1 MEKLVR
7 FGVAV
12 PENLLV
18 EFDKW
23 IKDRGIP
30 NRSEA
35 IRQLIREFVAEGQW
49 DKETGTVYGA
59 ITITYD
65 HHVHDTMGTLTSI
78 QHDFGDVI
86 NCSTHVHI
94 DHDHCLEIIVVSG
107 NAGRIKELID
117 SLASMKG
124 LESVSPVI
132 TTIL

>member
-1 MEKLVR
+1 LEKLVR

-12 PENLLV
+12 PENLLL

-35 IRQLIREFVAEGQW
+35 IRQLIREFVAEGRW
-49 DKETGTVYGA
+49 DKEKGNVYGA
-59 ITITYD
+59 ITISYD
-65 HHVHDTMGTLTSI
+65 HHVHDTMGNLTAI
-78 QHDFGDVI
+78 QHEFGNVI

-94 DHDHCLEIIVVSG
+94 DHDHCLEIIAVSG
-107 NAGRIKELID
+107 NAKIIKKLVD

-124 LESVSPVI
+124 IESVSPVI

>member
-1 MEKLVR
+1 LEKLVR

-12 PENLLV
+12 PDNLLS
-18 EFDKW
+18 EFDRCL
-23 IKDRGIP
+23 KDRGIP

-35 IRQLIREFVAEGQW
+35 IRQLLREFIAEELW

-65 HHVHDTMGTLTSI
+65 HHSHDTMGELTAL

-94 DHDHCLEIIVVSG
+94 DHDHCLEVIVVSG
-107 NAGRIKELID
+107 NARTIKNLVD
-117 SLASMKG
+117 SLSSTRG
-124 LESVSPVI
+124 IETVSPRI